1 MEPGGSM
8 SHSQGLSN
16 NYDTKFGVRG
26 GISISYFTK
35 TANEKYATRYFQQ
48 NITET
53 GYKINKKTTK

>member
-8 SHSQGLSN
+8 SNSQGLSN

-53 GYKINKKTTK
+53 G